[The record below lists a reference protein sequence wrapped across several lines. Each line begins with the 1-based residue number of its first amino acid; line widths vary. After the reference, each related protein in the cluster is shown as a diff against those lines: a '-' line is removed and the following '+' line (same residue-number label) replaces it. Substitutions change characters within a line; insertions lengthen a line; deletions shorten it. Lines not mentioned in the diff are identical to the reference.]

1 MQTITLDGETKTIAE
16 WAKIT
21 GISTSGI
28 RTRLMLGWPAEKILK
43 LPQKFKT
50 TPTSEGV
57 SKTAAERKLD
67 ETPYDQLPDII
78 RDVIPVSYKKTRY
91 GTYTRRYFPKAFDA
105 WFCQSYCN
113 GVPEVR
119 GGLGD
124 VPKAD

>member
-1 MQTITLDGETKTIAE
+1 MQTITLNGETKTIAE

-21 GISTSGI
+21 GISASGI

-50 TPTSEGV
+50 SPTSGGTT
-57 SKTAAERKLD
+57 KTAAERKLD

-78 RDVIPVSYKKTRY
+78 KGVIPPEYKNTRY
-91 GTYTRRYFPKAFDA
+91 GTYTRRYSPKTFDA
-105 WFCQSYCN
+105 WYGKEYCN
-113 GVPEVR
+113 GMPEVR

>member
-21 GISTSGI
+21 GISPSGI

-50 TPTSEGV
+50 DASSDGMN
-57 SKTAAERKLD
+57 KTCAERNLD
-67 ETPYDQLPDII
+67 ETPYDQLPEII
-78 RDVIPVSYKKTRY
+78 KGVIPVSYKKTRY
-91 GTYTRRYFPKAFDA
+91 GTYTRRYHPKVFDA
-105 WFCQSYCN
+105 WYGKEYRN
-113 GVPEVR
+113 GMPEVR